1 MKRLRVINTET
12 GEDWS
17 EMYTLRH
24 RNQDAAFRQQQEKT
38 ADRRDFSNANMSNIH
53 EVYDALTTAQCGY
66 DAFYIRS

>member
-38 ADRRDFSNANMSNIH
+38 ADRRDFSNANMLSYG
-53 EVYDALTTAQCGY
+53 VSRSRALDLASAY
-66 DAFYIRS
+66 SAK